1 MAEKIKVAMI
11 CSFSNPMVRK
21 HYKTK
26 VNPVLR
32 YILNKKGQSTNENV
46 DSAVWNT
53 NAIREFEKIEEV
65 ELHVITPV
73 RYLSEKEVQF
83 TINGVHYH
91 FFRDENSGL
100 FSQIYYQVFSKHKS
114 LFPGN
119 RSYIKKY
126 IRKIQPHIV
135 HVIGAENPQYSL
147 GLLDVPEGIPTILQL
162 QALLERL
169 VNVTQVPLEKV
180 SFAYKGKLER
190 QLIQRADYI
199 GTEVKEFQEYI
210 SREIKPDAR
219 FLSISIAMG
228 KDIDL
233 SETEKRYDFVYFAA
247 GISKAGDDALKAFAI
262 AQKKHP
268 QISLHF
274 VGGYDESFRNE
285 LDKIIEAHGLQ
296 ENVTFAGRLPTLDD
310 VILEIRKAR
319 YALLPLKMDFV
330 PNTIR
335 EAMSNGLPVI
345 TTITEG
351 GTTELNSEG
360 ETVLLSAQG
369 DYGAMAVNI
378 DRLLTEE
385 GLADRLKT
393 NAAKLEARQTN
404 NYEMMLRWTE
414 AYKRIK
420 RDSK

>member
-21 HYKTK
+21 NYKTK

-65 ELHVITPV
+65 ELHVITPI
-73 RYLSEKEVQF
+73 RYLSKKEVQF
-83 TINGVHYH
+83 TENGVHYH

-100 FSQIYYQVFSKHKS
+100 VSQIYYQLVTKHTSMFS
-114 LFPGN
+114 GN

-199 GTEVKEFQEYI
+199 GTEVKDFQEYI
-210 SREIKPDAR
+210 SREIKPNAR
-219 FLSISIAMG
+219 FLDISIAMG

-233 SETEKRYDFVYFAA
+233 SETEKLYDFVYFAA
-247 GISKAGDDALKAFAI
+247 GLDKAGDDALKSFAL
-262 AQKKHP
+262 AHKKYP
-268 QISLHF
+268 AITLHF
-274 VGGYDESFRNE
+274 VGGCDPAFKKE
-285 LDKIIEAHGLQ
+285 LDHIIETNGLQ

-310 VILEIRKAR
+310 VITEIRKAK

-335 EAMSNGLPVI
+335 EAMSNGLPVV

-351 GTTELNSEG
+351 GTTELNREG

-369 DYGAMAVNI
+369 DYEAMAANI
-378 DRLLTEE
+378 DRLLTEQ

-393 NAAKLEARQTN
+393 NAARLEAQQTN
-404 NYEMMLRWTE
+404 NHEMMLRWTE
-414 AYKRIK
+414 AYRRIK
-420 RDSK
+420 RDSR

>member
-1 MAEKIKVAMI
+1 MI

-21 HYKTK
+21 HYSTK
-26 VNPVLR
+26 VNPLLR
-32 YILNKKGQSTNENV
+32 YILAKKGQSTNENI
-46 DSAVWNT
+46 DSAIWNT
-53 NAIREFEKIEEV
+53 NSIREFEKIEEV

-73 RYLSEKEVQF
+73 RYLSEKEVKF
-83 TINGVHYH
+83 KVNGIHYH
-91 FFRDENSGL
+91 FFREENSGL
-100 FSQIYYQVFSKHKS
+100 IKQIYYQLVTKHKS
-114 LFPGN
+114 LFPVN

-126 IRKIQPHIV
+126 IRKMKPDIV

-147 GLLDVPEGIPTILQL
+147 GLLDVPKDIPTILQL

-169 VNVTQVPLEKV
+169 VDTTQQPLEKV

-210 SREIKPDAR
+210 RTQIKPEAQ
-219 FLSISIAMG
+219 FLDISIAMG

-233 SETEKRYDFVYFAA
+233 SETEKRYDFVYFSVN
-247 GISKAGDDALKAFAI
+247 INKAGDDALKAFALV
-262 AQKKHP
+262 QKNHP
-268 QISLHF
+268 KITLNV
-274 VGGYDESFRNE
+274 VGGYDEAFRKE
-285 LDKIIEAHGLQ
+285 LDDIIAANGLQ
-296 ENVTFAGRLPTLDD
+296 ENVTFAGRLPTLDH
-310 VILEIRKAR
+310 VITEIRKAK

-335 EAMSNGLPVI
+335 EAMSNGLPVV

-351 GTTELNSEG
+351 GTTELNRDS

-369 DYGAMAVNI
+369 DYQGMAANI
-378 DRLLTEE
+378 DRLLKEP
-385 GLADRLKT
+385 GLAEKLQT
-393 NAAKLEARQTN
+393 NAAKLESQQTN

-420 RDSK
+420 RESK

>member
-1 MAEKIKVAMI
+1 MI

-21 HYKTK
+21 HYSTK
-26 VNPVLR
+26 VNPLLR
-32 YILNKKGQSTNENV
+32 YILAKKGQSTNENI

-53 NAIREFEKIEEV
+53 NAIREFEKMKEV

-73 RYLSEKEVQF
+73 RYLSEKEVEF
-83 TINGVHYH
+83 TINGIHYH
-91 FFRDENSGL
+91 FFREENSGL
-100 FSQIYYQVFSKHKS
+100 FSQIYYQFFTKHKS

-119 RSYIKKY
+119 RRYIKKF
-126 IRKIQPHIV
+126 ISKIKPDIV

-147 GLLDVPEGIPTILQL
+147 GLLDVPKDIPTILQL
-162 QALLERL
+162 QALLDSL
-169 VNVTQVPLEKV
+169 VKTTQNPLEKV

-190 QLIQRADYI
+190 QVIQQADYI
-199 GTEVKEFQEYI
+199 GTEVPSFRDYI
-210 SREIKPDAR
+210 RSKIKPEAE
-219 FLSISIAMG
+219 FLDISTAMG

-233 SETEKRYDFVYFAA
+233 SETEKRYDFVYFAV
-247 GISKAGDDALKAFAI
+247 GISKAGDDALKAFAL

-268 QISLHF
+268 QITLHF
-274 VGGYDESFRNE
+274 VGGYDEAFCRE
-285 LDKIIEAHGLQ
+285 LDGIIEANDLQ
-296 ENVTFAGRLPTLDD
+296 ENVTFAGRLPTVDD
-310 VILEIRKAR
+310 VITEIRKAR
-319 YALLPLKMDFV
+319 FALLPLKMDFL

-335 EAMSNGLPVI
+335 EAISNGLPVV

-351 GTTELNSEG
+351 GTTLLNSEH

-369 DYGAMAVNI
+369 DFEAMAANI
-378 DRLLTEE
+378 DRLLTEPS
-385 GLADRLKT
+385 LAEKLKT
-393 NAAKLEARQTN
+393 SASSKLDSLQTN